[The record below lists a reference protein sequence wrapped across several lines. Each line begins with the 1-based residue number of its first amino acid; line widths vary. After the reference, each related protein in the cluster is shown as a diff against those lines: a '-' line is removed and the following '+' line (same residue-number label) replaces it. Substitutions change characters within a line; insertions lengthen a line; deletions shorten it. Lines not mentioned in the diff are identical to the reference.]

1 MICQVKFIEDFFHR
15 VVALMM
21 LAVPYPTGKV
31 FFNFLKSLSGI
42 DSSLD
47 RGESVASDS
56 AQPLGYSRD
65 KGIPFAGISFH
76 FALVGWK
83 ERKPFA
89 FLWFVVTKAI
99 LKGLTTILNE
109 YKKGDDLG

>member
-1 MICQVKFIEDFFHR
+1 
-15 VVALMM
+15 M

-65 KGIPFAGISFH
+65 KGIPFAIF
-76 FALVGWK
+76 
-83 ERKPFA
+83 
-89 FLWFVVTKAI
+89 FL
-99 LKGLTTILNE
+99 LKL
-109 YKKGDDLG
+109 KKLRS

>member
-1 MICQVKFIEDFFHR
+1 
-15 VVALMM
+15 MM

-56 AQPLGYSRD
+56 AQPLGYSCD